1 MRQVN
6 AQVPKHT
13 VAENIETNPMM
24 FDLRKIDLNFMGR
37 NQLMADLVTPI
48 TEYPQVRLLGFL

>member
-1 MRQVN
+1 M
-6 AQVPKHT
+6 PKHT